1 MSEIMIIAGEASG
14 DLHGAG
20 LVRAMQQMTPEYH
33 FCGMGGTSLKQQGV
47 EILVDAAKMAVV
59 GIVEVLA
66 HLKDIRAAMRILEK
80 RMRDKRPSLLILIDY
95 PDFNLILAGKARKLG
110 IPVFYYIS
118 PQVWAWRSGRIKKIR
133 RLVDRMA
140 VILPF
145 EKDFYHLHGM
155 EVDYV
160 GHPLMDSVKISMG
173 KKEFLQRHDI
183 PVDKIHVGILP
194 GSRTKEIKTML
205 PIFLEAAKKLADAQ
219 KDMIFLL
226 PLAPTL
232 SRADLDDN
240 GLKDAK
246 LDIRVI
252 SENRYDLM
260 NACDLALAASGT
272 VTLELAIL
280 DVPMLV
286 AYRLSPLT
294 HFLGHRFI
302 KVKYA
307 SLTNLIV
314 NSEIV
319 PELLQ
324 DEAGADNIVRELTS
338 LLPGGKKRD
347 RMLVG
352 FSRVRARLGESG
364 ASKRAA
370 ALALETVSRSK
381 TGLN

>member
-1 MSEIMIIAGEASG
+1 MPDEIMIIAGEASG

-33 FCGMGGTSLKQQGV
+33 FCGMGGKSLQQQGV

-66 HLKDIRAAMRILEK
+66 HLKDIRAAMRTLEK
-80 RMRDKRPSLLILIDY
+80 RLQDKRPSLLILIDY

-118 PQVWAWRSGRIKKIR
+118 PQVWAWRSGRIKKIS

-145 EKDFYHLHGM
+145 EKEFYHLHGM
-155 EVDYV
+155 DVDYV
-160 GHPLMDSVKISMG
+160 GHPLMDSVKTSME

-183 PVDKIHVGILP
+183 PADKILVGILP
-194 GSRTKEIKTML
+194 GSRKKEIKTML
-205 PIFLEAAKKLADAQ
+205 PIFLEAAKKLADEH
-219 KDMIFLL
+219 KEILFLL

-240 GLKDAK
+240 GLRDVKF
-246 LDIRVI
+246 DIRVI
-252 SENRYDLM
+252 SKNRYDLM
-260 NACDLALAASGT
+260 AACDLALAASGT

-319 PELLQ
+319 TELLQ
-324 DEAGADNIVRELTS
+324 DEARSDNIVRELTS

-347 RMLVG
+347 KMLAG
-352 FSRVRARLGESG
+352 LSRVRARLGEGG
-364 ASKRAA
+364 ASKRVA
-370 ALALETVSRSK
+370 ALALETISCSK
-381 TGLN
+381 KC

>member
-20 LVRAMQQMTPEYH
+20 LFRAMQQMAPEYH
-33 FCGMGGTSLKQQGV
+33 FCGMGGKSLKQQGV
-47 EILVDAAKMAVV
+47 EIIVDAAKMAVV

-66 HLKDIRAAMRILEK
+66 HLKDIRAAMRTLEK
-80 RMRDKRPSLLILIDY
+80 RLRDKRPSLLILIDY

-118 PQVWAWRSGRIKKIR
+118 PQVWAWRSGRIKKIS

-145 EKDFYHLHGM
+145 EKEFYHQHGM

-160 GHPLMDSVKISMG
+160 GHPLMDSVKISIE
-173 KKEFLQRHDI
+173 KKNFLQRHDI
-183 PVDKIHVGILP
+183 PADKILVGILP
-194 GSRTKEIKTML
+194 GSRKKEIKTML
-205 PIFLEAAKKLADAQ
+205 PIFLEAAKKLTDEH
-219 KDMIFLL
+219 KEILFLL

-232 SRADLDDN
+232 SRADLDEN
-240 GLKDAK
+240 GLRDVKF
-246 LDIRVI
+246 DIRVI

-260 NACDLALAASGT
+260 AACDLALAASGT

-294 HFLGHRFI
+294 YFLGHRFI

-324 DEAGADNIVRELTS
+324 DKAEADNIARELTS

-347 RMLVG
+347 RMLAG
-352 FSRVRARLGESG
+352 LSQVRARLGEGG

-370 ALALETVSRSK
+370 ALALETISLSK
-381 TGLN
+381 KC